1 MKQKLIISFII
12 LSYFLTEDSSLNY
25 LWPTNTSKTITTLFG
40 EKRSRRFHAGI
51 DVRTYGRIGDKIFA
65 VESGYISR
73 IKISPDGYGK
83 ALYLTLDDGN
93 IILYAHIDRYNSEI
107 ELLVNKLRIN
117 KKRSSLNHF
126 LKKDELRV
134 HKGEL
139 LGYCGD
145 TGSLSGPHL
154 HFEIRDPS
162 GHPINPLKS
171 FYSIVDTL
179 RPIAESLAII
189 PLSNKTYINGL
200 QKYNLFDIEPL
211 IVNNDNNSYKYFI
224 KDTISVIGEFGL
236 GLETHDEINSSP
248 FDFGIYEIELFID
261 NQKQYKINF
270 DKYCFDHDHLIY
282 NELDYYLL
290 EKESRSFHRLFLNE
304 NTELDFIDRDSNEGI
319 TLDKGYHNL
328 IINVIDNF
336 DNSIQIQG
344 VLKGDIVLSPDII
357 YDNNNYLIQT
367 SNTNNNL
374 SFYLSTRYE
383 NSQKII
389 PNYKQL
395 DSTLFS
401 FDKPLKPYEV
411 LEILNK
417 DKGIK
422 SKSTYISFY
431 DYDPY
436 KISGTFELE
445 HINRYI
451 NINFKENEFSGFNAK
466 LILSGNGK
474 KNIIDLNRY
483 SKNVLSSGL
492 IELNRFE
499 DINQMSI
506 IYDTNPEI
514 IFNKNLYGKIFS
526 SEEESSLK
534 FKNFEIISNKES
546 FNFDSFISIHED
558 QIDIPKE
565 FIKISNPIIISP
577 NTISFKDYITLKYEN
592 KKLIKGGIYQLNEE
606 KEKWIFKGKINS
618 FGQAEIKL
626 FSGGIF
632 CILDEEE
639 KPLIKIIFPNPN
651 SYYNVKEV
659 DKINLNILDVHSKID
674 YDSIEINLNN
684 QPIYFDY
691 IPYRDLLRA
700 DLFNELDSGENTL
713 KISIKDNIG
722 NKTNKEIRFFIK

>member
-1 MKQKLIISFII
+1 MKQKLIISLII
-12 LSYFLTEDSSLNY
+12 LSYFLTEDNSLNY

-93 IILYAHIDRYNSEI
+93 IILYAHIDKYNSEI

-117 KKRSSLNHF
+117 RNSSSLNHF

-134 HKGEL
+134 KKGEL

-162 GHPINPLKS
+162 GHPVNPLKN

-200 QKYNLFDIEPL
+200 QEYSLFDIEPL
-211 IVNNDNNSYKYFI
+211 MVNNNTNSYKYFI
-224 KDTISVIGEFGL
+224 KDTISVIGEFGI

-248 FDFGIYEIELFID
+248 FDFGIYEIELLID
-261 NQKQYKINF
+261 NKQQYKINF

-282 NELDYYLL
+282 NEIDYYLL
-290 EKESRSFHRLFLNE
+290 EKKSRSFHRLFLNE
-304 NTELDFIDRDSNEGI
+304 NTELDFIDKDSNEGI
-319 TLDKGYHNL
+319 TLNKGYHNL
-328 IINVIDNF
+328 IINVVDNF

-357 YDNNNYLIQT
+357 YDNNNYIIQT

-401 FDKPLKPYEV
+401 FEKPLKPYEV
-411 LEILNK
+411 LELFNK
-417 DKGIK
+417 NEGIK
-422 SKSTYISFY
+422 SKSTFVSFY
-431 DYDPY
+431 EYDPY
-436 KISGTFELE
+436 KINGTFELE
-445 HINRYI
+445 HVNKYI
-451 NINFKENEFSGFNAK
+451 NIHFKENEFSGYDAK
-466 LILSGNGK
+466 LILSGNDK

-483 SKNVLSSGL
+483 SKNILSSGL
-492 IELNRFE
+492 IELNKFE
-499 DINQMSI
+499 DINQISI
-506 IYDTNPEI
+506 IYDTKPEI
-514 IFNKNLYGKIFS
+514 IFNKKLYGKIFS
-526 SEEESSLK
+526 SKKESSLK
-534 FKNFEIISNKES
+534 FENFEIISNKES
-546 FNFDSFISIHED
+546 FNFDSFISINEE
-558 QIDIPKE
+558 QINIPKE

-577 NTISFKDYITLKYEN
+577 NTISFKDYITLKYVN
-592 KKLIKGGIYQLNEE
+592 TKPIKGGLYQLNEK
-606 KEKWIFKGKINS
+606 KEKWIFKGKINPY
-618 FGQAEIKL
+618 GQAEIKL

-639 KPLIKIIFPNPN
+639 KPLIKNIFPNPN

-659 DKINLNILDVHSKID
+659 DEIYFNILDVHSKID

-691 IPYRDLLRA
+691 IPYRNLLRA
-700 DLFNELDSGENTL
+700 DLFKELSRGENIL

-722 NKTNKEIRFFIK
+722 NNTNKEVRFFIK

>member
-117 KKRSSLNHF
+117 KKSSSLNHF

-134 HKGEL
+134 QKGEL

-162 GHPINPLKS
+162 GHPINPLKN

-224 KDTISVIGEFGL
+224 KDTISVIGKFGL

-411 LEILNK
+411 LEIFNK

-431 DYDPY
+431 DYNPY

-466 LILSGNGK
+466 LLLSGNGK

-499 DINQMSI
+499 DINQISI

-526 SEEESSLK
+526 SEQESSLK

-592 KKLIKGGIYQLNEE
+592 TKLIKGGIYQLNEE

-639 KPLIKIIFPNPN
+639 KPLIKNIFPNPN

-659 DKINLNILDVHSKID
+659 DKINFSILDVHSKID

>member
-117 KKRSSLNHF
+117 KKSSSLNHF

-134 HKGEL
+134 QKGEL

-162 GHPINPLKS
+162 GHPINPLKN

-224 KDTISVIGEFGL
+224 KDTISVIGKFGL

-411 LEILNK
+411 LEIFNK

-431 DYDPY
+431 DYNPY

-466 LILSGNGK
+466 LLLSGNGK

-499 DINQMSI
+499 DINQISI

-526 SEEESSLK
+526 SEQESSLK

-592 KKLIKGGIYQLNEE
+592 TKLIKGGIYQLNEE

-639 KPLIKIIFPNPN
+639 KPLIKNIFPNPN

-659 DKINLNILDVHSKID
+659 DKINFSILDVHSKID

-700 DLFNELDSGENTL
+700 DLFNELDSGENIL

>member
-1 MKQKLIISFII
+1 LKQKLIISFII

-117 KKRSSLNHF
+117 KKSSSLNHF

-134 HKGEL
+134 QKGEL

-162 GHPINPLKS
+162 GHPINPLKN

-224 KDTISVIGEFGL
+224 KDTISVIGKFGL

-411 LEILNK
+411 LEIFNK

-431 DYDPY
+431 DYNPY

-466 LILSGNGK
+466 LLLSGNGK

-499 DINQMSI
+499 DINQISI

-526 SEEESSLK
+526 SEQESSLK

-592 KKLIKGGIYQLNEE
+592 TKLIKGGIYQLNEE

-639 KPLIKIIFPNPN
+639 KPLIKNIFPNPN

-659 DKINLNILDVHSKID
+659 DKINFSILDVHSKID

>member
-117 KKRSSLNHF
+117 KKSSSLNHF

-134 HKGEL
+134 QKGEL

-162 GHPINPLKS
+162 GHPINPLKN

-224 KDTISVIGEFGL
+224 KDTISVIGKFGL

-411 LEILNK
+411 LEIFNK

-431 DYDPY
+431 DYNPY

-466 LILSGNGK
+466 LLLSGNGK

-499 DINQMSI
+499 DINQISI

-526 SEEESSLK
+526 SEQESSLK

-592 KKLIKGGIYQLNEE
+592 TKLIKGGIYQLNEE

-639 KPLIKIIFPNPN
+639 KPLIKNIFPNPN

-659 DKINLNILDVHSKID
+659 DKINFSILDVHSKID

-684 QPIYFDY
+684 KPIYFDY